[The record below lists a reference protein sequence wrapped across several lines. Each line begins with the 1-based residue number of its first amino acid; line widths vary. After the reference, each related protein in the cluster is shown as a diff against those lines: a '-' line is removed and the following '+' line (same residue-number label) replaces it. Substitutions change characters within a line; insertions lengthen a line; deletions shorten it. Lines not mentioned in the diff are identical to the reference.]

1 MEEAKRIVKYSTEAD
16 RKDVPQHSESLGG
29 YAGET
34 VQNVSID
41 VYREEILGI
50 GGLAGQGKVGVPV
63 E

>member
-1 MEEAKRIVKYSTEAD
+1 MKYSTEAD